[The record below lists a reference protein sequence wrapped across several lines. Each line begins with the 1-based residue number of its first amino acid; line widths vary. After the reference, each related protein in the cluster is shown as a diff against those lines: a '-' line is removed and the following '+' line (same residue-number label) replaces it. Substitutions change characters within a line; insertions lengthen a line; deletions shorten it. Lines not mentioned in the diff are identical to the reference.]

1 MTETQE
7 EIAEKLLREMDESGM
22 RFEFFSRLPQK
33 LIQVYQIEDK
43 VFVEEQFRPDSR
55 VILHYRLQE
64 QNGGD
69 SGWISEPM
77 RNVYRGIFVR
87 EFLLFYGE
95 TLTYYLSILEHGEIR
110 KTDSYQVSLVGMD
123 TGGITRYKL
132 LNHMLEA
139 RAEGNQAEL
148 TRTLRQYQSQDVY
161 VRKLLPLME

>member
-1 MTETQE
+1 
-7 EIAEKLLREMDESGM
+7 
-22 RFEFFSRLPQK
+22 
-33 LIQVYQIEDK
+33 
-43 VFVEEQFRPDSR
+43 

-69 SGWISEPM
+69 SGAGSQSRCEM
-77 RNVYRGIFVR
+77 STEGFFVR

-148 TRTLRQYQSQDVY
+148 TRTLRQYQSQDAY